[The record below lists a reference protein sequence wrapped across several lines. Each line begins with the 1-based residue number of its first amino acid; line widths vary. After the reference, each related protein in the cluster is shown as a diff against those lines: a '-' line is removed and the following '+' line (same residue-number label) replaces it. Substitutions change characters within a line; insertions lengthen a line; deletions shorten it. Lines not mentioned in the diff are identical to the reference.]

1 MASSGRI
8 ESSLWK
14 GGVRY
19 YFNWSQ
25 TKNIDSNTSTI
36 TCKHYIGLASGWSVN
51 SSRYKTITCNIGG
64 DTKTATSE
72 PYNKSGVDFK
82 IGETTHVVYHGSDG
96 SANVSMSGS
105 FPIEANI
112 TIGSGT
118 YWCGTL
124 TASGSVSLDPIYRNP
139 STISTPTIGTIGSA
153 IKISIARQSSA
164 LKHTLT
170 YSFEGLT
177 GTIVSKTT
185 GASYNWTIP
194 TDFYK
199 QIPAARSAKCELTC
213 ETFTGSTSLG
223 KTTYSFTAQINETAC
238 QPTLN
243 PTIKDVNSVSLAI
256 TNNDQIM
263 VRNLSNAQIDSGASV
278 KNSATIKTIKI
289 ACGSKYLT
297 TTSGTINA
305 VEDSVFTFTLI
316 DSRGLMAEKEIT
328 MSSIEYLGA
337 TCNFEGEQ
345 PNINGE
351 FSFTVSGNF
360 FNGTFNGKQNTLA
373 VAYRYKKEAD
383 ANYSSWISITP
394 ELGDDYYFATV
405 DLTGLDIKSGY
416 YFQAKAT
423 DIVMTATSREKYVKY
438 EPVFDWG
445 KNDFAINVPLYIQGR
460 RYDENRV
467 LWQGGMYMNADHVAN
482 LSEPISEQPNGIVL
496 VFSLYD
502 GGALDNSFNTFFVSK
517 KQVEMFPDCGH
528 TFIMGINAG
537 FSSIGA
543 KYLYFTDT
551 EVKGHAGNVSTG
563 ENSGITFKNNNYV
576 LRMVIGV

>member
-8 ESSLWK
+8 ESSLWQ
-14 GGVRY
+14 GGLRY

-25 TKNIDSNTSTI
+25 SKDTENNRSVI
-36 TCKHYIGLASGWSVN
+36 TCRHFVGIASGWALSITSRTGSCSV
-51 SSRYKTITCNIGG
+51 GG
-64 DTKTATSE
+64 DSTTFTA
-72 PYNKSGVDFK
+72 SGGVNASSADVYV
-82 IGETTHVVYHGSDG
+82 GTTTHTVYHGSDG
-96 SANVSMSGS
+96 SANISMSGS
-105 FPIEANI
+105 FPFRA
-112 TIGSGT
+112 TISGKG
-118 YWCGTL
+118 YIDTL
-124 TASGSVSLDPIYRNP
+124 SASGSASLDPIYRNP
-139 STISTPTIGTIGSA
+139 STISTPSTGTIGSA

-177 GTIVSKTT
+177 GTIVSKT
-185 GASYNWTIP
+185 GDASYNWTIP
-194 TDFYK
+194 TGFYAK
-199 QIPAARSAKCELTC
+199 IPAARSAKCTLTC

-243 PTIKDVNSVSLAI
+243 PTIKDVNSVSIGI
-256 TNNDQIM
+256 TGNDQIM
-263 VRNLSNAQIDSGASV
+263 VRNLSNAQINSGASV

-297 TTSGTINA
+297 TASGTINA
-305 VEDSVFTFTLI
+305 VEDSVFTFTLV
-316 DSRGLMAEKEIT
+316 DSRGLMVEKEIT
-328 MSSIEYLGA
+328 MSSIDYLGA

-351 FSFTVSGNF
+351 FSFSISGNF
-360 FNGTFNGKQNTLA
+360 YNGKFAGKQNTLA
-373 VAYRYKKEAD
+373 VAYRYKKE
-383 ANYSSWISITP
+383 NGSYGNWITVIP
-394 ELGDDYYFATV
+394 ELGDDYYFVSV

-445 KNDFAINVPLYIQGR
+445 KNDFAVNVPLYIQGR
-460 RYDENRV
+460 RYDENRI

-517 KQVEMFPDCGH
+517 KQVELFPDCGH